1 MKARTRGVSAQQD
14 RSARRCQRRPARHHR
29 HHSAFTA
36 PAAAASPVQ
45 TAADVAPVSASVTN
59 ENAQQIASS
68 GPRLERVITCGSPE
82 SSLVQPWHGTIPGV
96 TEPNVFWYG
105 DNLDVMRE
113 HIRDESVDLIY
124 LDPPFNS
131 QQVYNRFLTES
142 DGSHSDAQRRA
153 FEDYWR
159 WGQEAEQSY
168 GEIVHPR
175 GRRSDVPAALSQ
187 TMEML
192 RGIHRDNN
200 LMAYLSMMAV
210 RLVEM
215 RRVLKPTGSL
225 YLHCDPTA
233 SHYLKVLLDALFG
246 LDGFNSEIAWKRTG
260 AHSDGKQGRKG
271 FGNIRDC
278 LFFYNK
284 TGDFTFNVIHTPHDE
299 RNLRKYSQVDESGRN
314 YQLTSLLGP
323 GGAAKGN
330 PYYEVMG
337 VKRHWR
343 YSEAN
348 MRRLIA
354 EGRIVQPSPGAVP
367 RYKRYL
373 DEMPGLPLQNLW
385 LDIPAL
391 NSQAEERVG
400 YPTQKPVA
408 LLERIILAS
417 TKEGD
422 VVLDPFCGCGTAVVA
437 SQKRGRQWIGI
448 DITHVAVSVL
458 KQRLEKEFPGLRY
471 RVRGEPEDIASARR
485 LADEKWEEFQAWI
498 VDKVGGIPLN
508 PTDQKK
514 VAKKGKDGGI
524 DGYFLFRDDP
534 KAERSQRM
542 ILSVKAG
549 RSLAP
554 EMIDSLHGVV
564 SRENAAAGALLTAY
578 PATAGMHRTALAHGI
593 YDSDLFAP
601 GKKYPKIQLI
611 SIEDIFDSKWR
622 GLDYPGANTSR
633 RSEPPAARGVDDA
646 AKPKGGPRK
655 GTSEPPSEEFV
666 LAPAEPKRAKA
677 KQHALKLKIPA
688 ARGGK

>member
-1 MKARTRGVSAQQD
+1 MIAVVDNGV
-14 RSARRCQRRPARHHR
+14 
-29 HHSAFTA
+29 
-36 PAAAASPVQ
+36 
-45 TAADVAPVSASVTN
+45 VS
-59 ENAQQIASS
+59 E
-68 GPRLERVITCGSPE
+68 LD
-82 SSLVQPWHGTIPGV
+82 
-96 TEPNVFWYG
+96 VFWYG

-113 HIRDESVDLIY
+113 HIKDESVDLIY

-131 QQVYNRFLTES
+131 RQVYNRFLTES
-142 DGSHSDAQRRA
+142 DGTHSDAQRRA

-159 WGQEAEQSY
+159 WGPEAEQAY
-168 GEIVHPR
+168 GEVAHPR
-175 GRRSDVPAALSQ
+175 GRRRDVPAALSQ
-187 TMEML
+187 TMDML
-192 RGIHRDNN
+192 RAIHRDNN

-233 SHYLKVLLDALFG
+233 SHYLKLLLDALFG
-246 LDGFNSEIAWKRTG
+246 LEGFNSEIAWKRTG

-284 TGDFTFNVIHTPHDE
+284 SGEYTFNVIHTPHDE
-299 RNLRKYSQVDESGRN
+299 RNLRKYSLVDATGRK

-330 PYYEVMG
+330 PFYEVMG

-354 EGRIVQPSPGAVP
+354 EGRIIQPSPGAVP

-373 DEMPGLPLQNLW
+373 DEMAGLPLQNLW
-385 LDIPAL
+385 LDIHAL
-391 NSQAEERVG
+391 NSQADERVG

-408 LLERIILAS
+408 LLERIISAS
-417 TKEGD
+417 SKEGD

-437 SQKRGRQWIGI
+437 AQKLKRQWIGI

-458 KQRLEKEFPGLRY
+458 KKRLEKEFPGLVY
-471 RVRGEPEDIASARR
+471 RVRGEPEDVRSARR
-485 LADEKWEEFQAWI
+485 LADEKWDEFQAWV

-508 PTDQKK
+508 PEDEKK

-524 DGYFLFRDDP
+524 DGYFMFRDDP
-534 KAERSQRM
+534 KAPRSKRM

-549 RSLAP
+549 KSLAP
-554 EMIDSLHGVV
+554 EMVDALHGVV
-564 SRENAAAGALLTAY
+564 SREHAAAGVLLTAY
-578 PATAGMHRTALAHGI
+578 PVTPGMRKTALAYGT
-593 YDSDLFAP
+593 YDSELFAP
-601 GKKYPKIQLI
+601 GKRYPKIQI
-611 SIEDIFDSKWR
+611 VTVEDIFDARWR
-622 GLDYPGANTSR
+622 GLDYPGSNTSR
-633 RSEPPAARGVDDA
+633 RSEPPAGAEGA
-646 AKPKGGPRK
+646 SGELFKKSAMRK
-655 GTSEPPSEEFV
+655 TKSVPPEQQA
-666 LAPAEPKRAKA
+666 LRLRAKA
-677 KQHALKLKIPA
+677 RK
-688 ARGGK
+688 